1 MLGKSFI
8 GIIEFHML
16 IISVALII
24 LSYEVVVVVME
35 FGEAVVVV
43 VYKV

>member
-8 GIIEFHML
+8 RMIKFHML

-24 LSYEVVVVVME
+24 SSYEMMVVVVGLEFGEVVVVDD
-35 FGEAVVVV
+35 
-43 VYKV
+43 